1 MKDFALVLVEL
12 QEAPVIQFVQVLK
25 IGALL
30 SREPQTSLS
39 LISFLKMMEIWCW
52 AQ

>member
-25 IGALL
+25 IGALP

-39 LISFLKMMEIWCW
+39 LILFLKMMEIWCW